1 MEKIDRIIE
10 YFRSINEEV
19 VGSAPTNSVGPQGIT
34 SQGEP
39 IAGFEPVMGFR
50 RRKKKNEVDYRSV
63 PKEYRKWVKEIN
75 SKNGR
80 RS

>member
-19 VGSAPTNSVGPQGIT
+19 GSAPTNSVGPQGIT
-34 SQGEP
+34 SRGEP

-50 RRKKKNEVDYRSV
+50 KRKKKDEVDYRSV
-63 PKEYRKWVKEIN
+63 PKDYRKWVKNIN